1 MSNDL
6 FGIIMGLPLQTII
19 MDIIIQ
25 SLGFNAGESLENFI
39 REKVGTL
46 KADNIVR
53 ANVTLYKGPSNNP
66 DSDYCEIRL
75 EVPGNDPFVK
85 KHSIHF
91 ETSVSECVE
100 ILNQKIQ
107 QAKDKRSWHSNEDA
121 IQDALIAGEE
131 DDTDV
136 ELEDVVK

>member
-1 MSNDL
+1 
-6 FGIIMGLPLQTII
+6 

-39 REKVGTL
+39 REKVSTL

-85 KHSIHF
+85 KHSSYF

-100 ILNQKIQ
+100 VLSHKLQ
-107 QAKDKRSWHSNEDA
+107 QSKDKHGKLNKDE
-121 IQDALIAGEE
+121 IQDALMAGEE
-131 DDTDV
+131 DDSDV